1 MDEPGSPTA
10 AHPRL
15 ATTPTAIIVQ
25 PTSLCP
31 LACTYCYLP
40 QRHLNQQMA
49 PETAAAIA
57 AAIPPRWSARA
68 PVEIVW
74 HGGEPLALG
83 RTRLTALLEPFE
95 PLRARGR
102 IRHVVQ
108 TAATLID
115 DQWCELF
122 QRYEFAVGVS
132 IDGPEHANRHRVDR
146 GGRPTFDRAVA
157 GIQALRRHDIPVTIL
172 AVVSADSTNASESLD
187 FFASTGCTRIGIN
200 IEAAEAANQH
210 GHTPALEQARQF
222 WREVFTWNAAH
233 PEVEIREI
241 EWLLGFLA
249 LDKPRRDADARH
261 DPLPTIGWNGD
272 VVLLSPE
279 LLGVQEP
286 RYDDFVAGN
295 VLAEP
300 LPSILHRAAGLPY
313 VREFLTSVQRCK
325 DICEF
330 FAWCQGAHAG
340 NRYFE
345 HGTFAAT
352 ETNHCQT
359 SFQAPVLALHDLT
372 IRREVPA

>member
-1 MDEPGSPTA
+1 MNEPASPTA
-10 AHPRL
+10 AHLRL
-15 ATTPTAIIVQ
+15 TATPAAVILQ

-31 LACTYCYLP
+31 LRCTYCYLP

-57 AAIPPRWSARA
+57 TAIPSRWAARA

-74 HGGEPLALG
+74 HGGEPLAIG
-83 RTRLTALLEPFE
+83 QSRLTALLEPFE
-95 PLRARGR
+95 PLRTQGR

-108 TAATLID
+108 TAATLIN

-122 QRYEFAVGVS
+122 QRYGFAVGVS
-132 IDGPEHANRHRVDR
+132 IDGPEPANRHRVDR
-146 GGRPTFDRAVA
+146 RGRPIFDRTLA
-157 GIQALRRHDIPVTIL
+157 GIQTLRRHDIPFTIL
-172 AVVSADSTNASESLD
+172 AVVSADSANASETLD

-210 GHTPALEQARQF
+210 ANTPALEQARQF
-222 WREVFTWNAAH
+222 WREAFTWNANH

-241 EWLLGFLA
+241 ERLLGFLG
-249 LDKPRRDADARH
+249 LDKPVRDADARH

-279 LLGVQEP
+279 LLGVREP
-286 RYDDFVAGN
+286 RYADFVAGN

-300 LPSILHRAAGLPY
+300 LPSILHRADGLPY
-313 VREFLTSVQRCK
+313 VREFLEGVRRCK
-325 DICEF
+325 DTCEF

-345 HGTFAAT
+345 HGTFTAT

-372 IRREVPA
+372 IRREIPA